1 MAVTKAGSARMFF
14 AWFMPAA
21 TDWRKRASVV
31 IASLLPTFLVG
42 FSTSGRLSSGFGLPK
57 RAWKTIMSFAWFAS
71 RLRSWALALCFGW
84 C

>member
-1 MAVTKAGSARMFF
+1 MFF

-21 TDWRKRASVV
+21 TDWRKSASVV